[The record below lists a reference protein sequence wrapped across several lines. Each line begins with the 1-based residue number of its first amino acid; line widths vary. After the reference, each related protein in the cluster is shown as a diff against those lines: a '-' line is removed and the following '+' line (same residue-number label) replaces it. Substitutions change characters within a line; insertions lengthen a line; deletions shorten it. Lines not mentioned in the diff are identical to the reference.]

1 MYLRLILLM
10 TMILSLC
17 SCNKVQRIQKN
28 TNDIQ
33 SLAQASKENY
43 EAIGSAAK
51 AHPARISEIVER
63 SNQGIS
69 QQTEIIEKAKDT
81 IIQTSQVVDA
91 VPKWM
96 EMLELGLWVALAF
109 AILGVSWYLG
119 LGTLTRRLFGY
130 IPQAKQEEAKLL
142 SEALDKNSDTEI
154 REVIAYLRARDPELN
169 AAYKKARSNGKTQH
183 Q

>member
-1 MYLRLILLM
+1 MQKILMTILLV
-10 TMILSLC
+10 LSIP
-17 SCNKVQRIQKN
+17 SCNKVQKIQQN
-28 TNDIQ
+28 SNEIQ
-33 SLAQASKENY
+33 SLAQASKDNY
-43 EAIGSAAK
+43 EGIIVAAQSDP
-51 AHPARISEIVER
+51 PAISEIIER

-69 QQTEIIEKAKDT
+69 QQTQIIEKAKDT

-130 IPQAKQEEAKLL
+130 IPQAKQDEAKLL
-142 SEALDKNSDTEI
+142 REALDSESETEL